1 MANLNNRE
9 EIKRKTDEDPDVERL
24 RDAFLEINGDL
35 GSYYNQVE
43 INYNTRNCLWPNQ
56 DLRTGRKHGTPN
68 KPAYP
73 WEDAS
78 DIRPFTTN
86 SLIDENVSMFSKALL
101 RGNLTAIPIEG
112 NDIERSRMI
121 SEYMKY
127 LINSIPDLPR
137 QAKILANYQEEKA
150 IGVLGVAW
158 DTKVEDQM
166 NELTIEQVAQ
176 FQMPEDPEVGLK
188 IVALITDPEQTK
200 EATDAMSMFFPNT
213 NRRKARKAV
222 NELRKEG
229 VTKIAVPTV
238 IHNRPAVKAL
248 AVGEDI
254 VFPPNVINLQ
264 DSPYIFHSEYMTPEQ
279 LLSKVEEDGWD
290 EEWVNEVITKTM
302 GQSNE
307 YHTSTQTLNAVQNN
321 SGTGEGTVDDAS
333 GFVRITHGY
342 EKALTEDGVIGVF
355 VTAFHPEVSGW
366 GMSGLL
372 DYKPSRYPFVAFPRE
387 YRSDRLMDT
396 RGVPELGKG
405 AQDEIKVQQDSRV
418 DRTAM
423 TTCPTREHPLGRKPT
438 NFGPGDSVGVR
449 RRGEYGFMETP
460 SGSIQE
466 SIEIEQSVRDNLNRS
481 FGRPVAGEDPNHAV
495 DILQDQ
501 VNQWMQNWVIV
512 MDQIWDLDQQF
523 GDDEKFFRVIGS
535 RDVEAMQFIRSE
547 GTERV
552 DFYFD
557 YNLLNADTSKQVE
570 NLVKLGELASAY
582 DREGT
587 FDFAEFMRATAGAMD
602 TSYSDRFIKPAQ
614 QATEDERRKTQ
625 DDIAK
630 MVSGQVVNA
639 PENANTQLRQAEIQA
654 WMQGTEEIP
663 AQDVQAMLQNSPE
676 AQARI
681 QKYMEQLQFQE
692 TQRQN
697 ALIGRLGTQPG
708 NSLPSA

>member
-9 EIKRKTDEDPDVERL
+9 EIKRNTDEDPDIDRL
-24 RDAFLEINGDL
+24 VDAYREVRADL
-35 GSYYNQVE
+35 GSYDTQVE
-43 INYNTRNCLWPNQ
+43 INYNTRNCLWPGQN
-56 DLRTGRKHGTPN
+56 LRSGRKDGE
-68 KPAYP
+68 KAYP
-73 WEDAS
+73 WKDAS

-86 SLIDENVSMFSKALL
+86 SIIDENVSMFAKALL
-101 RGNLTAIPIEG
+101 RGNLTAIPVEG
-112 NDIERSRMI
+112 NDIERARMI
-121 SEYMKY
+121 SDYMKY
-127 LINSIPDLPR
+127 LVNSIPDLPR
-137 QAKILANYQEEKA
+137 QAKILANYQEERA
-150 IGVLGVAW
+150 IGILGVAW

-166 NELTIEQVAQ
+166 NTLTIEDVAN
-176 FQMPEDPEVGLK
+176 FQDPSDPEMGLK
-188 IVALITDPEQTK
+188 MVALITDPDQVK
-200 EATDAMSMFFPNT
+200 EATDVMSLFFPNT
-213 NRRKARKAV
+213 SRREARKAV
-222 NELRKEG
+222 NELRKDG
-229 VTKIAVPTV
+229 VTEVAVPTV

-248 AVGEDI
+248 SIGDDI
-254 VFPPNVINLQ
+254 FFPPNVIDLQ

-279 LLSKVEEDGWD
+279 LRSKVAEENWD
-290 EEWVNEVITKTM
+290 EEWVDEVIKTTV
-302 GQSNE
+302 GQSSE
-307 YHTSTQTLNAVQNN
+307 DTERRQTLNAEQNT
-321 SGTGEGTVDDAS
+321 SGTGEGSVDEAS

-342 EKALTEDGVIGVF
+342 EKAIAENGVIGVF
-355 VTAFHPEVSGW
+355 ITSFHPDIPKW
-366 GMSGLL
+366 GMSKLL

-387 YRSDRLMDT
+387 YRSCRLMDT

-423 TTCPTREHPLGRKPT
+423 VTCPTREHPLGRKPT

-460 SGSIQE
+460 GGSINE

-501 VNQWMQNWVIV
+501 VNQWMQNWVMV

-523 GDDEKFFRVIGS
+523 GDDQKFFRVIGS

-547 GTERV
+547 GVERV

-557 YNLLNADTSKQVE
+557 YNLLNADTSKQID
-570 NLVKLGELASAY
+570 NLIKLGELASQY

-587 FDFAEFMRATAGAMD
+587 FNFAEFMSVTAGAMD
-602 TSYSDRFIKPAQ
+602 SSYADRFIKPAQ

-639 PENANTQLRQAEIQA
+639 PENANTQLRMAEIEA

-663 AQDVQAMLQNSPE
+663 AQDVQQMLQNSPE

-681 QKYMEQLQFQE
+681 QKYMEQLQFQD

-708 NSLPSA
+708 NSLPSS

>member
-9 EIKRKTDEDPDVERL
+9 EIKRNTDEDPDIDRL
-24 RDAFLEINGDL
+24 KDAFREINSDL

-43 INYNTRNCLWPNQ
+43 INYNTRNCIWPNQ
-56 DLRTGRKHGTPN
+56 DLKTGRKHGTPN

-73 WEDAS
+73 WEGAS

-86 SLIDENVSMFSKALL
+86 SLIDENVSMLAKSLL

-112 NDIERSRMI
+112 NDIERARMV
-121 SEYMKY
+121 SEYMKF
-127 LINSIPDLPR
+127 LVNSMPDLPR

-158 DTKVEDQM
+158 DTKVEDQI
-166 NELTIEQVAQ
+166 NELTIEQVAE
-176 FQMPEDPEVGLK
+176 FQMEEDPEVGLK
-188 IVALITDPEQTK
+188 IVELIMNKDTIKD
-200 EATDAMSMFFPNT
+200 ATDAMSVFFPNT
-213 NRRKARKAV
+213 SRRKARKAV
-222 NELRKEG
+222 NDLRKDG
-229 VTKIAVPTV
+229 VTQIAVPTV
-238 IHNRPAVKAL
+238 IHNRPVIKAL

-254 VFPPNVINLQ
+254 IFPPNVIDLQ

-279 LLSKVEEDGWD
+279 ILTKVEQDGWD
-290 EEWVNEVITKTM
+290 EEWAKLAIKTVV
-302 GQSNE
+302 GHTTE
-307 YHTSTQTLNAVQNN
+307 YHTSTQTRNAIQNN
-321 SGTGEGTVDDAS
+321 LGTGQSIVDDAS
-333 GFVRITHGY
+333 GFVRVTHGY
-342 EKALTEDGVIGVF
+342 EKALTEDGIIGVF
-355 VTAFHPEVSGW
+355 ITAFHPEVTGW
-366 GMSGLL
+366 GMSKLL

-387 YRSDRLMDT
+387 HRSTRLMDT

-423 TTCPTREHPLGRKPT
+423 VTCPTREHPLGRKPT
-438 NFGPGDSVGVR
+438 NFGPGDSIGVR

-460 SGSIQE
+460 TGSISE
-466 SIEIEQSVRDNLNRS
+466 SIEIEQSVRDNLNRT

-501 VNQWMQNWVIV
+501 VNQWMQNWVMV

-523 GDDEKFFRVIGS
+523 GEDEKFFRVIGS
-535 RDVEAMQFIRSE
+535 RDIEAMQFIRSE
-547 GTERV
+547 GVERV

-570 NLVKLGELASAY
+570 NLIQLGELASQY
-582 DREGT
+582 DRDGT
-587 FDFAEFMRATAGAMD
+587 FDFAEFMSVTAGAMD
-602 TSYSDRFIKPAQ
+602 TSYADRFIKPAQ

-625 DDIAK
+625 EDITK

-639 PENANTQLRQAEIQA
+639 PENANTELRTQVIQE

-663 AQDVQAMLQNSPE
+663 AQDVQQMLQNSPE

-681 QKYMEQLQFQE
+681 EKYMQQLQFQDQ
-692 TQRQN
+692 QREN
-697 ALIGRLGTQPG
+697 ALTGRLGTKAG
-708 NSLPSA
+708 NALPSA